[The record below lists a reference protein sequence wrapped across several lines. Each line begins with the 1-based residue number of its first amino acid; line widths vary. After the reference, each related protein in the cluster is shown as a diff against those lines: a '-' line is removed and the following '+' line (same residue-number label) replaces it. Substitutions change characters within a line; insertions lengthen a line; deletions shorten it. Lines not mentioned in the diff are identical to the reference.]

1 MPKFEYKAIEPS
13 GSGVSGLIDS
23 NSVEGALE
31 ALRDKN
37 FLPLQVHEKHISKK
51 KSFDLF
57 GQKGKIKQEELYNL
71 CRELYI
77 LLKSGIK
84 LDKALTILKNTEE
97 DENIAGQIN
106 GVLEKIK
113 QGSSLSLA
121 LKEVKNFFPEI
132 YLNIVGIGEKT
143 GDLAG
148 SFKNISDFI
157 YFNVSTSKQI
167 KNALVY
173 PSFLLIVSF
182 ITIGVL
188 FTNVI
193 PRFLSAF
200 GTNVTKNLPWISRA
214 LISVSNALEH
224 HTLIIGLIA
233 AGICVLII
241 KSIKSREGRELMIK
255 FWSKIPLIREIINLM
270 DISRFTYTLSLML
283 SSGVDLLEAISH
295 SIKVIRNPYMAKDM
309 KQVSKDIK
317 EGGNIGGVLKR
328 IRDFPDAFVS
338 MIEVGEESGNLTEV
352 LDEIHHSV
360 NDKFQTKVKRALSLF
375 EPIVISVVG
384 IIVGLIVVAVILTIM
399 SANTFQL

>member
-1 MPKFEYKAIEPS
+1 
-13 GSGVSGLIDS
+13 
-23 NSVEGALE
+23 
-31 ALRDKN
+31 
-37 FLPLQVHEKHISKK
+37 
-51 KSFDLF
+51 
-57 GQKGKIKQEELYNL
+57 L

-84 LDKALTILKNTEE
+84 LDKALMILANTEGSE
-97 DENIAGQIN
+97 KISEQISK
-106 GVLEKIK
+106 VLEKIK

-121 LKEVKNFFPEI
+121 LKEVENFFPEI

-157 YFNVSTSKQI
+157 HFNITTSKQI

-173 PSFLLIVSF
+173 PSFLLFMSI

-200 GTNVTKNLPWISRA
+200 GTNATQNLPWISKA
-214 LISVSNALEH
+214 LITVSNTLEH
-224 HTLIIGLIA
+224 HTLMIGFLV
-233 AGICVLII
+233 AGICILII
-241 KSIKSREGRELMIK
+241 RTVRSREGKEFLIK
-255 FWSKIPLIREIINLM
+255 FWTKIPMVREIINLM

-295 SIKVIRNPYMAKDM
+295 AIKVIQNPYMAKDM

-352 LDEIHHSV
+352 LNEIHQSV

-375 EPIVISVVG
+375 EPVVISVVG